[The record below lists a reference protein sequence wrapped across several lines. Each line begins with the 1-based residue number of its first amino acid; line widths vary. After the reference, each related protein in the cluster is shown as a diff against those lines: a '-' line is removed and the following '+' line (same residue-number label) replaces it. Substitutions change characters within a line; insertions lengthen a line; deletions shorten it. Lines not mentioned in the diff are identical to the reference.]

1 MFSLNVLTLE
11 FWDRIMCKVNLLF
24 IPGRT
29 CRFKFIW
36 HFLHSIIKAEYNNV
50 YLHFRELF
58 ALITSPVS
66 RGALP
71 PPRVRKPLWK
81 VHLKIRTMECYPYF
95 HKFLEPDHFRLPLEY
110 RGHAHELDCGAY
122 FYSMLLL

>member
-1 MFSLNVLTLE
+1 MNRMFSLNVLTLE

-81 VHLKIRTMECYPYF
+81 VHLKIRTMDVTHIFINFWNPIIFDYPWNIVDT
-95 HKFLEPDHFRLPLEY
+95 PM
-110 RGHAHELDCGAY
+110 
-122 FYSMLLL
+122 S